1 MKVTVNARLDDH
13 LDIGS
18 RHIREVEPLDL
29 EPELAMGTWSCA
41 RCRVQHPVEDSQAVY
56 FDSKGQ
62 RLLFVVCQ
70 RCAELYRVPAPVLLD
85 LTKLPPPDHADQRIR
100 SVTAHAWFVSNA
112 RARPPKEVLRLRDAD
127 VRELAKR
134 SRETPEILV
143 RRLADR
149 GLLATA

>member
-1 MKVTVNARLDDH
+1 MDARLDEH

-18 RHIREVEPLDL
+18 RYIREVQPLDL
-29 EPELAMGTWSCA
+29 EPELARGTWSCT
-41 RCRVQHPVEDSQAVY
+41 RCRVQHPVEDSRAVH
-56 FDSKGQ
+56 FDSNGR

-70 RCAELYRVPAPVLLD
+70 RCADLYRVPAPVRLD
-85 LTKLPPPDHADQRIR
+85 LRKLPPPDRADQRIR

-112 RARPPKEVLRLRDAD
+112 RARPPQEVLRLRDAD